1 MKKSFNKK
9 VFTAG
14 QLFEDTGYFL
24 VNIPLMFRS
33 FHDKKISRT
42 FREKIMTVTSAVNG
56 CSYCT
61 WFHANQALSDGM
73 SEAELR
79 DMLNLQFSSN
89 ASEFEAMALIY
100 AQHYAETNRNPQN
113 EMTQKL
119 TEYYGSRTARH
130 ILFFIRM
137 ISFGNLFGNTWDSVI
152 SRFKGK
158 PAETGTIIFEI
169 VFFIASFWFMI
180 PVMIL
185 SKRSLNKNYN
195 ILKQTYLM

>member
-14 QLFEDTGYFL
+14 QLFEDIGYFL

-61 WFHANQALSDGM
+61 WFHANEALSGGI
-73 SEAELR
+73 SEAEVKDIL
-79 DMLNLQFSSN
+79 DLQFNSN
-89 ASEFEAMALIY
+89 TSRFESIALLY
-100 AQHYAETNRNPQN
+100 AQHYAETNRNPQI

-119 TEYYGSRTARH
+119 TAYYGSMIAGH
-130 ILFFIRM
+130 ILFLIRM
-137 ISFGNLFGNTWDSVI
+137 IYFGNLFGNTWDSII

-158 PAETGTIIFEI
+158 PAENGSIIFEI
-169 VFFIASFWFMI
+169 AFFTVSFWFMI
-180 PVMIL
+180 PLMFIKKSLIKNLRL
-185 SKRSLNKNYN
+185 SGA
-195 ILKQTYLM
+195 